1 MLDINPELQKEL
13 GSLENS
19 DEKGTTLSKILE
31 QIKKETTFDYLAQ
44 LSNSKLITS
53 YDLINSFFDYNNVYN
68 PITIA
73 KIDFSSDSFK
83 CNIVASSRK

>member
-1 MLDINPELQKEL
+1 MLGINSELQKEL
-13 GSLENS
+13 NSLENS
-19 DEKGTTLSKILE
+19 DEKGTTLSKILKE
-31 QIKKETTFDYLAQ
+31 IETETTFDYLAQ

-83 CNIVASSRK
+83 CNVVASSRK

>member
-13 GSLENS
+13 SSLENT
-19 DEKGTTLSKILE
+19 DEEGTTLSKILGE
-31 QIKKETTFDYLAQ
+31 IKKENTFDYLAQ

>member
-13 GSLENS
+13 SSLESSN
-19 DEKGTTLSKILE
+19 EKGTTLSKILE
-31 QIKKETTFDYLAQ
+31 QIKKETAFDYLAQ